1 MEQKGKALTWA
12 FNHFFIQL
20 KIFESETTNIK
31 KGLQIRSFCLPIVT
45 LYFLLLEFN
54 YLIHTF

>member
-20 KIFESETTNIK
+20 KISVNIPV
-31 KGLQIRSFCLPIVT
+31 GLSRFDLQK
-45 LYFLLLEFN
+45 N
-54 YLIHTF
+54 